1 MTDGFMDFTV
11 GSGDENIGQTS
22 KRFKGE
28 TGRTYRVSFPWLTG
42 LDGDGH
48 PTDDSAPRFTG
59 CERIYKQGLGYV
71 LITDSNRSAVLNY
84 LGATPKQA
92 IATVVVVWPTNKD
105 GELDVESFKAGKGWS
120 VQPWVFDPGK
130 YREIGRSHKRF
141 PLGKHDLSMACSDGQ
156 FQKMSFT
163 PEGDNLLRKLLGAK
177 SEALR
182 EVGAQILQ
190 KAERVAEGIRR
201 DLARELTLDEMR
213 EKLGDEVASPTG
225 NHSAKNVDDLLDD
238 VI

>member
-1 MTDGFMDFTV
+1 M
-11 GSGDENIGQTS
+11 DEN
-22 KRFKGE
+22 
-28 TGRTYRVSFPWLTG
+28 
-42 LDGDGH
+42 GH
-48 PTDDSAPRFTG
+48 PSDDSAPRCTG
-59 CERIYKQGLGYV
+59 SERIYQQGLGYV

-84 LGATPKQA
+84 LGLTPKQA

-105 GELDVESFKAGKGWS
+105 GELDVESFKAGKGWQ

-177 SEALR
+177 SESLR
-182 EVGAQILQ
+182 EIGAQILQ
-190 KAERVAEGIRR
+190 KTQRVAEGLRR

-213 EKLGDEVASPTG
+213 EKLGDEISSPTG
-225 NHSAKNVDDLLDD
+225 NHSAKDVDDLLND